1 MKKIIFSICLV
12 VGVLAMS
19 GCADFLERECTV
31 RNPNELTT
39 LDMLNLFGVFLQVMN
54 YESDLS
60 QASNADIAKH
70 LQEQDR
76 KYLDKIIANQNRIIS
91 MLEESI
97 ATK

>member
-1 MKKIIFSICLV
+1 MLRKRRK
-12 VGVLAMS
+12 
-19 GCADFLERECTV
+19 CTV

-39 LDMLNLFGVFLQVMN
+39 LDILNLFGVFLQVMN

>member
-1 MKKIIFSICLV
+1 M
-12 VGVLAMS
+12 
-19 GCADFLERECTV
+19 

-39 LDMLNLFGVFLQVMN
+39 LDMPNLFGAFLQVMN

-76 KYLDKIIANQNRIIS
+76 KYLDKIIENQNRIIS

>member
-1 MKKIIFSICLV
+1 MLRQWWK
-12 VGVLAMS
+12 
-19 GCADFLERECTV
+19 RTV
-31 RNPNELTT
+31 RKYDELSA
-39 LDMLNLFGVFLQVMN
+39 LDVLNLFGVFLQVMN
-54 YESDLS
+54 YENDLS

-76 KYLDKIIANQNRIIS
+76 NYLDRIIENQNRIIS

>member
-1 MKKIIFSICLV
+1 
-12 VGVLAMS
+12 
-19 GCADFLERECTV
+19 
-31 RNPNELTT
+31 
-39 LDMLNLFGVFLQVMN
+39 MN

-76 KYLDKIIANQNRIIS
+76 KYLDRIIENQNRIIS